1 MYTLAWDGIHRC
13 DERKKRIDHRS
24 RFPILTLSFFN
35 EVIYNDTN
43 TSQQS
48 SMASRP
54 QGPLAVGPA
63 DYTHPDAKQIVVKN
77 AAVAVNPLD
86 WAKQHV
92 GDKKWEW
99 ITLSFI
105 IGQDIAGE
113 VVEIGSEVTRF
124 KVGDRVIA
132 HAVGFYLYGNRAAE
146 GGFQHYTIAREHMA
160 SPIPEELSFER
171 ACVIPMCCSA
181 ASCALYQK
189 GYLALDYPTV
199 PAQPVNKEYI
209 LITGGS
215 TAVGGNAIQLAKFS
229 GYTVVTTCSE
239 RNFAHAKDL
248 GADLVFDYNSPT
260 HEADIAAV
268 LQGQKVA
275 GAFAVGPS
283 SVELCIHVLG
293 QLGDECRKFVVKAS
307 FPWPKDD
314 PKDDEEYWAY
324 MKWVDEWNQGI
335 KAMADEVGIET
346 KYVEGAELGRNEVSQ
361 VVYVDFLPTA
371 LAKGTYVAAP
381 EPQVVGYGLESI
393 QQALEIQKK
402 GVSAKKVVVSLEE

>member
-1 MYTLAWDGIHRC
+1 MRPTPINKAAWLVAP
-13 DERKKRIDHRS
+13 K
-24 RFPILTLSFFN
+24 T
-35 EVIYNDTN
+35 
-43 TSQQS
+43 
-48 SMASRP
+48 
-54 QGPLAVGPA
+54 PLVVGPA
-63 DYTHPDAKQIVVKN
+63 EYTPPDAKQVVVKN

-99 ITLSFI
+99 ITHPFI

-160 SPIPEELSFER
+160 SPIPEELSFAK

-189 GYLALDYPTV
+189 GYLALDYPTI
-199 PAQPVNKEYI
+199 PAQPVNGELI

-215 TAVGGNAIQLAKFS
+215 TAVGSNAIQLAKFS

-239 RNFAHAKDL
+239 KNFAHAKSL

-260 HEADIAAV
+260 HEADITAV
-268 LQGQKVA
+268 LQGKKVA
-275 GAFAVGPS
+275 GAFAVGPG

-335 KAMADEVGIET
+335 MAMANEVGIET

-361 VVYVDFLPTA
+361 AIYVDFLPTA
-371 LAKGTYVAAP
+371 LARGLYMAAP
-381 EPQVVGYGLESI
+381 EPQVVGHGLDSI

-402 GVSAKKVVVSLEE
+402 GVSAKKVVVNLEE

>member
-1 MYTLAWDGIHRC
+1 MSPTPINKAAWLVAP
-13 DERKKRIDHRS
+13 K
-24 RFPILTLSFFN
+24 T
-35 EVIYNDTN
+35 
-43 TSQQS
+43 
-48 SMASRP
+48 
-54 QGPLAVGPA
+54 PLVVGPA

-77 AAVAVNPLD
+77 AAIAVNPLD

-99 ITLSFI
+99 ITHPFV

-113 VVEIGSEVTRF
+113 VVEIGPEVTRF

-160 SPIPEELSFER
+160 SPIPDDLSFER
-171 ACVIPMCCSA
+171 ACVIPMCFSA

-199 PAQPVNKEYI
+199 PAQPVNGQYI

-215 TAVGGNAIQLAKFS
+215 TAVGSNAIQLAKFS

-239 RNFAHAKDL
+239 KNFVYAKNL
-248 GADLVFDYNSPT
+248 GADFVFDYNSPT
-260 HEADIAAV
+260 HEDDIAAV
-268 LQGQKVA
+268 LQGKKVA
-275 GAFAVGPS
+275 GAFAVGPG
-283 SVELCIHVLG
+283 SVELSIHVLG
-293 QLGDECRKFVVKAS
+293 QLGDECRKFIVKAS

-314 PKDDEEYWAY
+314 PKDDDEYWAY

-335 KAMADEVGIET
+335 SAMADEVGIET

-361 VVYVDFLPTA
+361 AVYVNFLPAA
-371 LAKGTYVAAP
+371 LGQGLYVAAP
-381 EPQVVGYGLESI
+381 EPQVVGNGLESI
-393 QQALEIQKK
+393 QKALEIQKK